1 MAGEQRRARV
11 VLMTEGSRGDHQPYI
26 ALARTLQRDFD
37 VTLVVNDGFQEMA
50 REYGYAH
57 FLTSTRHRCDA
68 HAVRCGSPMHGC

>member
-1 MAGEQRRARV
+1 MADEQRRARV

-26 ALARTLQRDFD
+26 ALARTLQREFD

-57 FLTSTRHRCDA
+57 FRAVDKWAQLRCSC
-68 HAVRCGSPMHGC
+68 RTL